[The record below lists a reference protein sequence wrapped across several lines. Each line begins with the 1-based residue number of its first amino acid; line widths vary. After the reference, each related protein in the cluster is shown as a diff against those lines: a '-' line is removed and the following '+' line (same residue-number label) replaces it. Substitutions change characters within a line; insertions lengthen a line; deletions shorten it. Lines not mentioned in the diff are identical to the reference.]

1 MSSTFPKAG
10 TSKLSKNEE
19 IKLSVSKLSS
29 EPPLLFDPD
38 CGSDVT
44 GHFKSS
50 CLVFSGNM
58 DHDVGL

>member
-50 CLVFSGNM
+50 CLVFGVN
-58 DHDVGL
+58 